1 MTGTGGR
8 VRLESKIAN
17 AGRDTVG
24 TNDKIVSTARS
35 IAEAD
40 RNTIMILLQ
49 RDDRRAQPTRYR
61 RHADQQGLLQHGPLY
76 SDERPDPVPKIL
88 QIDLVQQ
95 FTMLIAKAPAMQHH
109 SAIRNGTIQFE
120 CTQGAH
126 RVRLNGHSGAER
138 LPGRIA
144 LYQRDLKALTVQRC
158 GQSQPCD
165 AASDDQRPPAVH
177 HGGVSIRCGVR
188 RPSWPR
194 VSVFIVF
201 HLAKCDNP
209 LTWNLI
215 DEFLERMNAP
225 GDMRAFVRVVER
237 QSFSAAA
244 TSLGLTPSAVSR
256 LVSKLEERLG
266 LRLLHRTT
274 RRLRLTSEGEVY
286 FARARSILADI
297 DEVETEVRKLRGA
310 PRGRLSINT
319 SNAFGI
325 HQLAPALSDFLQ
337 RYSEI
342 EVELSFTDRVT
353 DLITEHADIAIRAG
367 QVNELSLRAQKFAE
381 FERIICAAPSYLE
394 RRGVPHKQA
403 DLAKHVCI
411 VAVPSSPWPFQTHE
425 GTEFLKILPRVTSDN
440 GEAALQLALDGVGIV
455 RLADVIVAQEIRH
468 GRLVQLL
475 ADVHKSEL
483 VPLSAVYAP
492 GRHRLPKV
500 SVFLDFLVERFG
512 SAPWRQ

>member
-1 MTGTGGR
+1 
-8 VRLESKIAN
+8 
-17 AGRDTVG
+17 
-24 TNDKIVSTARS
+24 
-35 IAEAD
+35 
-40 RNTIMILLQ
+40 
-49 RDDRRAQPTRYR
+49 
-61 RHADQQGLLQHGPLY
+61 
-76 SDERPDPVPKIL
+76 
-88 QIDLVQQ
+88 
-95 FTMLIAKAPAMQHH
+95 MLIAKAPAMQHH

-120 CTQGAH
+120 CMQGAH
-126 RVRLNGHSGAER
+126 RVRLNSHSGSER

-158 GQSQPCD
+158 GQSQPCN
-165 AASDDQRPPAVH
+165 AASNDQRPPAVH
-177 HGGVSIRCGVR
+177 HGVLIRCGFR
-188 RPSWPR
+188 RPS
-194 VSVFIVF
+194 SVFIVF
-201 HLAKCDNP
+201 QSAESDNP
-209 LTWNLI
+209 RPWNQI
-215 DEFLERMNAP
+215 DEFLERMDAP

-286 FARARSILADI
+286 FARARSILTDI

-325 HQLAPALSDFLQ
+325 HQLAPALSEFLQ

-394 RRGVPHKQA
+394 RRGVPHKPA

-411 VAVPSSPWPFQTHE
+411 VAVPSSPWPFHTRE
-425 GTEFLKILPRVTSDN
+425 GTEFLKIQPRVASDN

-455 RLADVIVAQEIRH
+455 RLADVIVGQEIRR

-483 VPLSAVYAP
+483 VPLSAVYTP
-492 GRHRLPKV
+492 GSHRLPKV

>member
-1 MTGTGGR
+1 M
-8 VRLESKIAN
+8 
-17 AGRDTVG
+17 D
-24 TNDKIVSTARS
+24 
-35 IAEAD
+35 
-40 RNTIMILLQ
+40 
-49 RDDRRAQPTRYR
+49 
-61 RHADQQGLLQHGPLY
+61 
-76 SDERPDPVPKIL
+76 
-88 QIDLVQQ
+88 
-95 FTMLIAKAPAMQHH
+95 
-109 SAIRNGTIQFE
+109 
-120 CTQGAH
+120 
-126 RVRLNGHSGAER
+126 
-138 LPGRIA
+138 
-144 LYQRDLKALTVQRC
+144 
-158 GQSQPCD
+158 
-165 AASDDQRPPAVH
+165 
-177 HGGVSIRCGVR
+177 
-188 RPSWPR
+188 
-194 VSVFIVF
+194 
-201 HLAKCDNP
+201 
-209 LTWNLI
+209 
-215 DEFLERMNAP
+215 AP

-237 QSFSAAA
+237 QGFSAAA

>member
-1 MTGTGGR
+1 M
-8 VRLESKIAN
+8 
-17 AGRDTVG
+17 D
-24 TNDKIVSTARS
+24 
-35 IAEAD
+35 
-40 RNTIMILLQ
+40 
-49 RDDRRAQPTRYR
+49 
-61 RHADQQGLLQHGPLY
+61 
-76 SDERPDPVPKIL
+76 
-88 QIDLVQQ
+88 
-95 FTMLIAKAPAMQHH
+95 
-109 SAIRNGTIQFE
+109 
-120 CTQGAH
+120 
-126 RVRLNGHSGAER
+126 
-138 LPGRIA
+138 
-144 LYQRDLKALTVQRC
+144 
-158 GQSQPCD
+158 
-165 AASDDQRPPAVH
+165 
-177 HGGVSIRCGVR
+177 
-188 RPSWPR
+188 
-194 VSVFIVF
+194 
-201 HLAKCDNP
+201 
-209 LTWNLI
+209 
-215 DEFLERMNAP
+215 AP

-325 HQLAPALSDFLQ
+325 HQLAPALSEFLQ

-394 RRGVPHKQA
+394 RRGVPHKPA

-411 VAVPSSPWPFQTHE
+411 VAVPSSPWPFHTRD
-425 GTEFLKILPRVTSDN
+425 GTEFLKIQPRVASDN

-455 RLADVIVAQEIRH
+455 RLADVIVGQEIRR

-483 VPLSAVYAP
+483 VPLSAVYRP